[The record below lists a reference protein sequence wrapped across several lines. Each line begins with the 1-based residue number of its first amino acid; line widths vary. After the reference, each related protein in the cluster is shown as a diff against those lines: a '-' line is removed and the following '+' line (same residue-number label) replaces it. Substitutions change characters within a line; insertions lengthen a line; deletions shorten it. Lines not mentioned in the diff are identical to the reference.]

1 MNYQPRA
8 NKDEWVMHPCHADI
22 QVNERG
28 QVKVTRG
35 GVSGILPEDKKFV
48 IMKGGKIHKVCDL
61 VSCVF
66 PHLKK

>member
-1 MNYQPRA
+1 MNYLPKT
-8 NKDEWVMHPCHADI
+8 KDGEWVMHPCHADI
-22 QVNERG
+22 HVNGKG

-35 GVSGILPEDKKFV
+35 GVSGVLPPDKKFV
-48 IMKGGKIHKVCDL
+48 IMKGGKIHKVSDL